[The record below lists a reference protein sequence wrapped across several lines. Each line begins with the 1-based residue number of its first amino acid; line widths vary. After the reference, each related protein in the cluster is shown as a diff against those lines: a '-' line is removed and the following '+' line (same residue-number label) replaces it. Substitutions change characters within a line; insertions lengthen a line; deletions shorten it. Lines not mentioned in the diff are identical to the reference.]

1 MDESSDKAA
10 TGERRRPYHHGDL
23 RRVLLEAAEQ
33 DLTENG
39 IEGFSLRGVAKRA
52 SVSHAAPAHHFRDAT
67 GLLTALAASGFRRF
81 VAAQASRQAEARSDP
96 LAQLVAAG
104 LGYID
109 FATAHP
115 ALFRLMFSSSRPDFT
130 DSELAEAAGSAFER
144 LVAEVRATVGAD
156 PRQDGRA
163 MLDVMAAWSTAH
175 GLADLMNSGRARPL
189 LLMPRAE
196 RERALSELLARTI
209 CRAGEG

>member
-1 MDESSDKAA
+1 MEGSSDK
-10 TGERRRPYHHGDL
+10 TTSGELRRPYHHGDL

-81 VAAQASRQAEARSDP
+81 VAAQVDRQAEAGTDP

-115 ALFRLMFSSSRPDFT
+115 ALFRLMFSSNRPNFADA
-130 DSELAEAAGSAFER
+130 ELAEAAGSAFER
-144 LVAEVRATVGAD
+144 LVAQVRAVVGAD
-156 PRQDGRA
+156 PRQDGKA
-163 MLDVMAAWSTAH
+163 MLDVMATWSTAH
-175 GLADLMNSGRARPL
+175 GLADLMNSGRAKPL

-196 RERALSELLARTI
+196 RERALSQLLARTL
-209 CRAGEG
+209 RKPAEG